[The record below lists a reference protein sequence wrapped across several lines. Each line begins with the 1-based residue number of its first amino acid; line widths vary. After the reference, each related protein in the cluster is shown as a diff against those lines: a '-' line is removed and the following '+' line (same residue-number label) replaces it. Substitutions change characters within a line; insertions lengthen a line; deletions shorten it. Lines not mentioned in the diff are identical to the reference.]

1 MKSLPPPLS
10 PPLPLGSESEVLP
23 RPLDPSAEELDPPE
37 LEELDEEDDEDELDE
52 LLRRLVAAANAD
64 DAFGAELDELLPE
77 ELEPEELDEELLD
90 GAGVLTAFEESR
102 PKPLRLPIRRGVMS
116 EA

>member
-1 MKSLPPPLS
+1 MYCRSNSAICAPFFTIVPAGATFCRTSMKSLPPPLP

-52 LLRRLVAAANAD
+52 LLRRLVAAANAE
-64 DAFGAELDELLPE
+64 DAFGAELDELLLE
-77 ELEPEELDEELLD
+77 ELELEELDEEL
-90 GAGVLTAFEESR
+90 
-102 PKPLRLPIRRGVMS
+102 
-116 EA
+116 